1 MLDGIFGIVRSI
13 FDAFD
18 DIGRVFN
25 VVFNVFNVV
34 FDIFRSFF
42 DIFDD
47 IFDIFR
53 SFFDIFD
60 DIFDSLSPLPPPA
73 PFRSSRSSR
82 RFQPLYREMIPSTRN
97 IRVSSAS
104 NLGPPKLAT
113 SYSSAPAVF

>member
-1 MLDGIFGIVRSI
+1 VLDGIFGIVRSI

-34 FDIFRSFF
+34 
-42 DIFDD
+42 
-47 IFDIFR
+47 FDIFR